1 MGRLITCLEFNGQI
15 FREDDVVEVTCNGN
29 PLHKTVGRIKGFVR
43 PEGINTSHMIEVDMS
58 TPYNSSVVVLLIDN
72 IDSISFHY

>member
-1 MGRLITCLEFNGQI
+1 MGRLITCLEFKGQL
-15 FREDDVVEVTCNGN
+15 FREDDMVEVTCICS

-43 PEGINTSHMIEVDMS
+43 SESINTSHMIEVDTS
-58 TPYNSSVVVLLIDN
+58 TPYNSSVVVLLIDH